1 MTSPIPFGLCVREL
15 RRLRGW
21 SAQQVSDATNGAVT
35 RSVISDLETGRKQH
49 IDLAQAFALA
59 HAFGLSVYQIAD
71 VDLPPS
77 ALVVAAEIAAA
88 RQQLREALS
97 A

>member
-1 MTSPIPFGLCVREL
+1 MSAITTVGLRVKEL
-15 RRLRGW
+15 RMLRGW

-35 RSVISDLETGRKQH
+35 RWVISDLETGRKQH
-49 IDLAQAFALA
+49 IELEQAFALA
-59 HAFGLSVYQIAD
+59 HVFGLSVYQIAD
-71 VDLPPS
+71 VDLPTS
-77 ALVVAAEIAAA
+77 ALVLAAEIAAA